1 MNLNLVTFSSSEWFL
16 LGVIP
21 LLLIFQV
28 WLSKGQP
35 ITLPMDGGEASNQR
49 FVRVLCNL
57 AGMLPSLL
65 LIIVIFILAGP
76 KIKGKPEDEKIIS
89 NIQICLD
96 SSGSMRANFGG
107 KNRYEVAMQA
117 VKEFTEYREGDA
129 FGLTVFGTEYIN
141 WVPVTKDTSAI
152 ALATPFLAPDRMSK
166 WFGGTNIAK
175 ALRGSQQQLL
185 QQEDGDRMIILVSDG
200 VSGSPNDTVDMAQE
214 LRNNKIVVYC
224 IYIGSGNGSP
234 EMNALAAITGGQVF
248 GVNNPKAL
256 DETFRF
262 IDKMEKAKFIKKE
275 AKEEDYYKPFSIAGL
290 SFLTLYL
297 MSLYGLRYNPW

>member
-1 MNLNLVTFSSSEWFL
+1 MNWEAISFSSSSWFL
-16 LGVIP
+16 LALLP
-21 LLLIFQV
+21 LILMFQV
-28 WLSKGQP
+28 FLGKGHP
-35 ITLPMDGGEASNQR
+35 IMLPMDGLANKNQK
-49 FVRVLCNL
+49 FIKALCDG
-57 AGMLPSLL
+57 AGLLPSLIL
-65 LIIVIFILAGP
+65 LIVICILAGP

-107 KNRYEVAMQA
+107 KNRYEVAMGA
-117 VKEFTEYREGDA
+117 VKSFTEYRQGDA

-175 ALRGSQQQLL
+175 ALKGCQQQLL

-200 VSGSPNDTVDMAQE
+200 VSNSPSATVDMAQE
-214 LRNNKIVVYC
+214 LRNNDIVVYC
-224 IYIGSGNGSP
+224 IYIGAGNGSP
-234 EMNALAAITGGQVF
+234 EMNTLASITGGQVF

-262 IDKMEKAKFIKKE
+262 IDKMEKAKFVKRE
-275 AKEEDYYKPFSIAGL
+275 AKEEDYYQPFAMAGL
-290 SFLTLYL
+290 TVIAIYL
-297 MSLYGLRYNPW
+297 LSLFGLRYNPW

>member
-1 MNLNLVTFSSSEWFL
+1 MNLETIHFSSSIWFL
-16 LGVIP
+16 LGILP
-21 LLLIFQV
+21 LILMFQV
-28 WLSKGQP
+28 FLSKGHS
-35 ITLPMDGGEASNQR
+35 ITLPMDGGKTKNQKYIK
-49 FVRVLCNL
+49 FFCDF
-57 AGMLPSLL
+57 AGLFPSLIL
-65 LIIVIFILAGP
+65 LVVICLLAGP

-107 KNRYEVAMQA
+107 KNRYEVAMSA
-117 VKEFTEYREGDA
+117 VKNFTEYRSGDA
-129 FGLTVFGTEYIN
+129 FGLTVFGSEYIN

-175 ALRGSQQQLL
+175 ALKGCQQQLM
-185 QQEDGDRMIILVSDG
+185 QQEEGDRMIILLSDG
-200 VSGSPNDTVDMAQE
+200 VSNSPSATVDMAQE

-234 EMNALAAITGGQVF
+234 EMNALASITGGQVF

-262 IDKMEKAKFIKKE
+262 IDKMEKAKFAKRE
-275 AKEEDYYKPFSIAGL
+275 AKEEDYYKPFSLAGL
-290 SFLTLYL
+290 SLVSIYLLTLF
-297 MSLYGLRYNPW
+297 GLRYNPW